1 MATKKAMR
9 GPVDDHDDAHFDG
22 NPAYKS
28 TKRGAKKPSV
38 RGKKKMSGRKS
49 SKR

>member
-9 GPVDDHDDAHFDG
+9 TLVDDHDDAHFDG
-22 NPAYKS
+22 NPAYKP
-28 TKRGAKKPSV
+28 TKRGGKKPV
-38 RGKKKMSGRKS
+38 GRGKKKMSGRKS